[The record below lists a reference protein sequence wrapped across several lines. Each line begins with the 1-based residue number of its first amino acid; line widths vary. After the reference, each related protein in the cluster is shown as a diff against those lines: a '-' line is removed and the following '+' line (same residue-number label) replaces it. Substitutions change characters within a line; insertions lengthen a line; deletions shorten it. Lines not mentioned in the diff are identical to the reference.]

1 MCQVVG
7 KALFPPLALGEL
19 GGKFISPTTKSG
31 EIRTQGRKHLC
42 LKANI
47 QRECET
53 AAVNLIAIAKQN
65 GGVFLTTRLHKY
77 YSPSAE
83 RIASVRVHVK
93 QHVKH
98 THKHTHTHT
107 LGFTSRRQKDSYI
120 LPCLRPVRERERDF
134 IARRY
139 TIGVNI

>member
-1 MCQVVG
+1 M
-7 KALFPPLALGEL
+7 
-19 GGKFISPTTKSG
+19 
-31 EIRTQGRKHLC
+31 C

-53 AAVNLIAIAKQN
+53 AAVHLIAIA

-98 THKHTHTHT
+98 THNKKTHI
-107 LGFTSRRQKDSYI
+107 S
-120 LPCLRPVRERERDF
+120 CLCWEMDVFIGGGGGGRVGGSIAGASLHIHENTAPLNYRYVRAPETRWSVEP
-134 IARRY
+134 
-139 TIGVNI
+139 

>member
-7 KALFPPLALGEL
+7 KALFPPLTLGEL

-42 LKANI
+42 LKANL
-47 QRECET
+47 QWECET

-65 GGVFLTTRLHKY
+65 GGMFLTTRLHKY

-93 QHVKH
+93 Q
-98 THKHTHTHT
+98 
-107 LGFTSRRQKDSYI
+107 SM
-120 LPCLRPVRERERDF
+120 
-134 IARRY
+134 
-139 TIGVNI
+139 